1 MLPVKLQKFKT
12 ICRRLA
18 LLPAGL
24 MLLCGCAGGPQA
36 EDDTPAPA
44 SPELPVQTESAPV
57 LPLTGATPEELLAQ
71 ESVDEDHDA
80 FLVNTGGRLGTLLV
94 TVEREEGA
102 GQEWRTDLL
111 QLRVWDPAH
120 MDAPIQR
127 MEMESYVFH
136 WSHIVDA
143 NFDGY
148 MDFGYMY
155 AMGNQPCYSRFW
167 LWSEEQEQF
176 VEEPLLAE
184 ISCPVFDQETGIIDG
199 YARDG
204 FAGLAGRQT
213 FHRWIDGALVC
224 IRKIQTY
231 PEGGSAEHVTLTVEE
246 TVDGT
251 LTEVFRKTT
260 DAGNILDEALKWH
273 DLAYHG
279 EP

>member
-1 MLPVKLQKFKT
+1 MTTPNSKALR
-12 ICRRLA
+12 RRLA
-18 LLPAGL
+18 LLLVGL
-24 MLLCGCAGGPQA
+24 ALLCGCAGEQQG
-36 EDDTPAPA
+36 ESGTPAPA
-44 SPELPVQTESAPV
+44 SPELPAQAESAPA
-57 LPLTGATPEELLAQ
+57 LPLTGVTPEELLARQ
-71 ESVDEDHDA
+71 PVDEDHDA
-80 FLVNTGGRLGTLLV
+80 FLVDTGGRMGTLLV

-102 GQEWRTDLL
+102 GQEWADLL
-111 QLRVWDPAH
+111 QFSVWDPAH
-120 MDAPIQR
+120 MDTPIQR
-127 MEMESYVFH
+127 MEMETNVFH
-136 WSHIVDA
+136 RSRIVDA

-155 AMGNQPCYSRFW
+155 AMGNQPCYSHFW
-167 LWSEEQEQF
+167 LWDENQEQF

-184 ISCPVFDQETGIIDG
+184 ISCPEFDQETGIIDG

-213 FHRWIDGALVC
+213 FHRWIDGALIC
-224 IRKIQTY
+224 IRKVQTY
-231 PEGGSAEHVTLTVEE
+231 PEDGSAEHFTLTVEE
-246 TVDGT
+246 TVNGT